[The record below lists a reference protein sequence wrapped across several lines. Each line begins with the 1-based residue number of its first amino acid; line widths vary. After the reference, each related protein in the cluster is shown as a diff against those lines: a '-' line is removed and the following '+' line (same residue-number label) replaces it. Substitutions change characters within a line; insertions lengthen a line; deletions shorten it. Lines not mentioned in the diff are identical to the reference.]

1 MALAIELWFD
11 SMDKIRDKKRNK
23 AAPQN
28 DILRSPALFFS
39 FMWKH
44 FVHDNIFMSAAS
56 LAFQTLL
63 SLVPLMAVILSI
75 LKVFPVFASLK
86 QHIGDFL
93 FQNFAPAQGAIL
105 KGYLWEFIDKTT
117 SLSTVGG
124 IFLIVIALF
133 LISTIDQT
141 LNDIWE
147 VQTPRKMLQG
157 FTLYWTVLTLGP
169 VFIGTSVV
177 ASSYVWY
184 TVFSGGALLEMK
196 MRLLSYVPVFNT
208 VVALFLLYMIVPNRK
223 VRFTHA
229 LAGGVLA
236 ALLFELAK
244 KWFAFYVSSFAT
256 FEHIYGALSV
266 VPMLFFWI
274 YLEWVV
280 VLTGAEFVFS
290 LGYFNPVVSH
300 SKEFDPLGGVPD
312 VVAVLRSVWNAQA
325 SGCFITGKKLL
336 ASEIIPDHCK
346 LGLIVDFLKRN
357 RILHQTADGGIAV
370 SAEINS
376 VTIYDLYSRMP
387 REIAVREGGMD
398 ERQDDEKF
406 EPLRAGVIEA
416 LRSTMQV
423 PLIALVNDST
433 NRDS

>member
-1 MALAIELWFD
+1 ME
-11 SMDKIRDKKRNK
+11 MMRDKKRNK
-23 AAPQN
+23 VTPQSKA
-28 DILRSPALFFS
+28 LRSPASFLS

-44 FVHDNIFMSAAS
+44 FVHDNILVSAGS

-86 QHIGDFL
+86 QYIGDFL
-93 FQNFAPAQGAIL
+93 FQNFAPTQGAIL
-105 KGYLWEFIDKTT
+105 KEYLWEFIDKTS

-124 IFLIVIALF
+124 IFLIFIALF

-147 VQTPRKMLQG
+147 VQAPRKLLQG

-184 TVFSGGALLEMK
+184 SVFTGGALLEMK

-208 VVALFLLYMIVPNRK
+208 VVALFMLYMLVPNRK

-229 LAGGVLA
+229 LSGGLLA

-290 LGYFNPVVSH
+290 LGYFNPVISR
-300 SKEFDPLGGVPD
+300 SREFDPLQGVPEIA
-312 VVAVLRSVWNAQA
+312 AVLRSVWFAQV
-325 SGCFITGKKLL
+325 SGSFITGKKLL
-336 ASEIIPDHCK
+336 ASEIIPDRSK
-346 LGLIVDFLKRN
+346 LALVVDFLKRN
-357 RILHQTADGGIAV
+357 RILHQTADGGLAL
-370 SAEINS
+370 SADIHS
-376 VTIYDLYSRMP
+376 VTLYDLYSRMP
-387 REIAVREGGMD
+387 REIADGDGQVD
-398 ERQDDEKF
+398 ERQDEDKF
-406 EPLRAGVIEA
+406 EPLRSEVREA
-416 LRSTMQV
+416 LRNAMQM

>member
-1 MALAIELWFD
+1 MQ
-11 SMDKIRDKKRNK
+11 NK
-23 AAPQN
+23 A
-28 DILRSPALFFS
+28 LRFPASFFS

-44 FVHDNIFMSAAS
+44 FVHDNIFVSAGS

-86 QHIGDFL
+86 QHIGAFL
-93 FQNFAPAQGAIL
+93 FQNFAPAQGTIL
-105 KGYLWEFIDKTT
+105 KEYLWEFIDKTS

-141 LNDIWE
+141 LNGIWE
-147 VQTPRKMLQG
+147 VQAPRKMLQG

-184 TVFSGGALLEMK
+184 SVFTGGPLLEMK
-196 MRLLSYVPVFNT
+196 MGLLLYVPFFNT
-208 VVALFLLYMIVPNRK
+208 VVALFLLYMLVPNRK
-223 VRFTHA
+223 VRLTHA
-229 LAGGVLA
+229 LTGGVLA
-236 ALLFELAK
+236 ALLFDLAK

-290 LGYFNPVVSH
+290 LGYFNPVISR
-300 SKEFDPLGGVPD
+300 SKEFDPLQGLPEI
-312 VVAVLRSVWNAQA
+312 VAVLRSVWRAQT
-325 SGCFITGKKLL
+325 SGSFITGKKLL
-336 ASEIIPDHCK
+336 ASEIIPDRSK
-346 LGLIVDFLKRN
+346 LGLIVDYLKQS
-357 RILHQTADGGIAV
+357 RILQQTVDGGLAV
-370 SAEINS
+370 SADIHS
-376 VTIYDLYSRMP
+376 LTLYDLYSRMP
-387 REIAVREGGMD
+387 REIADREGSLGD
-398 ERQDDEKF
+398 RQGGGEF
-406 EPLRAGVIEA
+406 EILRTGVRQT
-416 LRSTMQV
+416 LRSTMQM
-423 PLIALVNDST
+423 PLIALLKDSS
-433 NRDS
+433 NRD